1 MAQKQLTEKQIKK
14 ALKVKD
20 WKSLP
25 LDKYDDL
32 AQLLVNSKKEVAMG
46 IVNQLPDYITYAREM
61 LVQLTGVCEK
71 VMNSGELAHQNTV
84 AGYMT
89 ILNSLQHELET
100 KRMTVWRRKR
110 ITKKMLEIAEKIAE
124 EGKEHKKFVLDVFKT
139 FGQIGMAIGTLAIAA
154 VVVVKEIVKK

>member
-14 ALKVKD
+14 ALKVKE

-46 IVNQLPDYITYAREM
+46 IVHQLPDYMTYAREM

-71 VMNSGELAHQNTV
+71 VMTAGDVAHQNTV
-84 AGYMT
+84 ASYMT
-89 ILNSLQHELET
+89 ILNGLQHELDT
-100 KRMTVWRRKR
+100 KRMTSWRRKR
-110 ITKKMLEIAEKIAE
+110 ITKQMKR
-124 EGKEHKKFVLDVFKT
+124 
-139 FGQIGMAIGTLAIAA
+139 
-154 VVVVKEIVKK
+154 

>member
-32 AQLLVNSKKEVAMG
+32 AQLLVNSKKEVALG
-46 IVNQLPDYITYAREM
+46 IVNQLPDYMTYAREM

-71 VMNSGELAHQNTV
+71 VMASADAAHQNTINSYLLV
-84 AGYMT
+84 
-89 ILNSLQHELET
+89 LNTLKEELET
-100 KRMTVWRRKR
+100 KKLFWWRRRK
-110 ITKKMLEIAEKIAE
+110 ITNQMMEIAEKIAE
-124 EGKEHKKFVLDVFKT
+124 ADKEHKKYILDVFKT
-139 FGQIGMAIGTLAIAA
+139 FGQIGAAIGTLALT
-154 VVVVKEIVKK
+154 VVLVAKDIVKK